1 MNDPASLQVAVPVV
15 RNLLVGV
22 PVMVACIVLQAL
34 LVIAAMRFYR
44 EHLAARASRSF
55 TVRVGALSGVMLV
68 LVLGNMAQ
76 VVLWALLFRLLGE
89 FAHLGDAIYH
99 SAVNFATL
107 GYGDIV
113 MSAQHRML
121 GPLEAINGALMIG
134 VSTGALSAA
143 FQDIIRRSAVGA
155 QHRPLAGR

>member
-1 MNDPASLQVAVPVV
+1 MLT
-15 RNLLVGV
+15 NLLIG
-22 PVMVACIVLQAL
+22 PPTMAGCLMLQAL
-34 LVIAAMRFYR
+34 LLVWAVRYYLKRQSNAR
-44 EHLAARASRSF
+44 ELGFRS
-55 TVRVGALSGVMLV
+55 ALGLVTGVMLI
-68 LVLGNMAQ
+68 LMLGNLAQ
-76 VVLWALLFRLLGE
+76 VFIWGALFRLLGE
-89 FAHLGDAIYH
+89 FDTLTDAVYH